1 MVNVKNKIKVTFA
14 YKNVANIYIVYEI
27 NLSPFTQGSDL
38 HKALVRKSLFGSVT
52 LPVNADFDKYKYF
65 CYGIGFDPRR
75 KFSSSDGTEFS
86 KNVIIFGVDM
96 SRSAHVDNRNKI

>member
-27 NLSPFTQGSDL
+27 NLSPFTQGSDF
-38 HKALVRKSLFGSVT
+38 KVRKSLFGSVT

-75 KFSSSDGTEFS
+75 KFSSSDATEFG

-96 SRSAHVDNRNKI
+96 SLSAHVDNRNKI